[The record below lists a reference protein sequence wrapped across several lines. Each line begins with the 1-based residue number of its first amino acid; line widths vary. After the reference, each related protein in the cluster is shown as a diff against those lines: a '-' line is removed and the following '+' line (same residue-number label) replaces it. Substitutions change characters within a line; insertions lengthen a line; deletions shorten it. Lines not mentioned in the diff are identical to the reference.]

1 MLGRLNAWVTCEK
14 ILKLMIPNSLTA
26 ISSGQPESINFFTI
40 PSFPSYRH
48 PAERLINRKHILNH
62 YLFHSMWNSWC
73 NLDLLNRLVFHVR
86 WIIQNRNT
94 DRNIYSLSD
103 LSIRINQKW
112 KSNRRSSLWWSI
124 KTEGHRSSLDPKC
137 QRKIEETKL
146 LLRRFNVQ
154 HAREKE
160 SKKKSLKLFFEKEVD
175 WWILIGA
182 SLSSFGWIIEE
193 WNYSRTPA
201 AFKSANSLTTCSG
214 IGGGVG
220 RWSPV
225 AWKPFSSATQL
236 TVRTTPSASV
246 KE

>member
-1 MLGRLNAWVTCEK
+1 
-14 ILKLMIPNSLTA
+14 
-26 ISSGQPESINFFTI
+26 
-40 PSFPSYRH
+40 
-48 PAERLINRKHILNH
+48 
-62 YLFHSMWNSWC
+62 MWNSWC

-160 SKKKSLKLFFEKEVD
+160 SKKNTETIFRKRSRLVDIDWCFPQQFWLNNWRMKLFEDSSSFQVGQQFD
-175 WWILIGA
+175 DMFGHWWWSGQMITSGLETVLIGHPVD
-182 SLSSFGWIIEE
+182 SQNDTI
-193 WNYSRTPA
+193 
-201 AFKSANSLTTCSG
+201 G
-214 IGGGVG
+214 IGERVTSLGNGSALFG
-220 RWSPV
+220 RLADLLLRSTLLH
-225 AWKPFSSATQL
+225 FD
-236 TVRTTPSASV
+236 TVLALKSVSNPTTHHRDHTNRPL
-246 KE
+246 EGR